1 MASSDITSPIFP
13 EDVERA
19 INDALLYDARDM
31 WGTMSLIASR
41 FNAWTKP
48 IIFRTVLVRRS
59 NNWTQRIIDLLLPNA
74 PFIRTLALD
83 LPLARGSLS
92 DSDIAHLRQLL
103 EAAHSVQHLAVTWH
117 LWARLAHQCGALR
130 LSALYLIWD
139 RTHPASPPSL
149 APLQHPALLTDLTL
163 SAPADPAT
171 STPFRPWGELF
182 LPEDIAR
189 ANNLA
194 YVAYAADRTPLPT
207 IGALCEDEDLSAL
220 RGVMFVLV
228 DVAEE
233 FSGDEDAD
241 ELVKDDLAVYARFS
255 TAYVRFSNGVL
266 GEWVAKME
274 GRPSVLV
281 HPPPHAVESVEEE
294 G

>member
-1 MASSDITSPIFP
+1 MRHIPRRCRTGHKRRSSGRCTRHVRHNVADCFAVQRMVSYNP
-13 EDVERA
+13 
-19 INDALLYDARDM
+19 NLSALFQSNPR
-31 WGTMSLIASR
+31 
-41 FNAWTKP
+41 TKP
-48 IIFRTVLVRRS
+48 IIFRTVLVRWT
-59 NNWTQRIIDLLLPNA
+59 NNWTQRITDLLLPNA
-74 PFIRTLALD
+74 HFIRTLALD

-92 DSDIAHLRQLL
+92 DSDLAHLRRLV
-103 EAAHSVQHLAVTWH
+103 EAAHSVQHLA
-117 LWARLAHQCGALR
+117 
-130 LSALYLIWD
+130 
-139 RTHPASPPSL
+139 
-149 APLQHPALLTDLTL
+149 
-163 SAPADPAT
+163 
-171 STPFRPWGELF
+171 LF

-220 RGVMFVLV
+220 RGAMFVLV

-233 FSGDEDAD
+233 YSGDEDAD

-255 TAYVRFSNGVL
+255 TAYVRFASGVL

-281 HPPPHAVESVEEE
+281 HPPPHVVESVEEE
-294 G
+294 D